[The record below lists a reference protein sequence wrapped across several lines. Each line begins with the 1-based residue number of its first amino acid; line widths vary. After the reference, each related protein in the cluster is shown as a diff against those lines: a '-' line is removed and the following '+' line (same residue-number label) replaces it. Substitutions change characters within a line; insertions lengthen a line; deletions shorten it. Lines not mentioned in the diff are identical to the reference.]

1 MGDWIVKLIESVYN
15 FLWGDLIVLPLPGGG
30 TLPLSL
36 LVIILIPAGIYFTV
50 RTRFL
55 PLRLFPDMVKAVTGK
70 KTKEKGSLSVMQS
83 LIVSTAT
90 RVGMGNL
97 VGVVAAIS
105 AGGAGAVFWMWVTA
119 LIGSSTA
126 FIEGTLAQLYKEKDP
141 LRRIPGEVR
150 HIIYINISRKKE
162 EGRSEDTAF
171 FLFCLPFPD

>member
-119 LIGSSTA
+119 LIGSRLHLSKEHWRS
-126 FIEGTLAQLYKEKDP
+126 FIKK
-141 LRRIPGEVR
+141 RILCTEDTGEVR